1 MLRITH
7 VCPTI
12 VFSALMVSGA
22 LASPQTPAAKPA
34 PSGIAGKWVGTLDN
48 GGDGHAI
55 TLDLAV
61 DGARVTGTIA
71 ILAKLDVEGEFK
83 EGRLVLRSTVYVNGE
98 RGTNTFRATLTREGT
113 LDGVV
118 EFGGRADFAWRAAR
132 AN

>member
-7 VCPTI
+7 VCPTL
-12 VFSALMVSGA
+12 VFCAMAVSGV
-22 LASPQTPAAKPA
+22 LAAPQGPETKPA
-34 PSGIAGKWVGTLDN
+34 PVGIAGKWIGTLDN

-55 TLDLAV
+55 TLDLHT

-83 EGRLVLRSTVYVNGE
+83 DGKLVLRSTVYVNGE
-98 RGTNTFRATLTREGT
+98 RGSQTFRATLTPDGK

-118 EFGGRADFAWRAAR
+118 EFGGRADFAWRAER
-132 AN
+132 AK